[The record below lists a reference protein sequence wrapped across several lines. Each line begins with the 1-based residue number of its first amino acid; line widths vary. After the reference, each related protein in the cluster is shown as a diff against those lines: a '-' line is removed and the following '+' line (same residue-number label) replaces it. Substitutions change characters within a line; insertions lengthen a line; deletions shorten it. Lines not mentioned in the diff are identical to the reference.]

1 MASTSQSKQGKTLRL
16 GVIQN
21 GSVTEE
27 TLIRDGD
34 SVTIG
39 SSPKNRIVLAAEGVP
54 DSAVVFEKKGE
65 GYALKLDASMRAS
78 ITQKKKTAEHGGA
91 AATTVDLSDDM
102 RGRVH
107 IGDATI
113 LFQFVDAP
121 PVAVIPPFPKAMK
134 AGPFYVF
141 TMGLGITAAV
151 FVALVISGAL
161 HGLFLGLGWVIPPP
175 PRDDGA
181 FELNARLT
189 RMLVD
194 TPPEEPAEAT
204 DVALEDEGDLV
215 PEDTGEIADEVASA
229 PSDDDGSSSS
239 SGSGAAG
246 GDSAGALTGITEV
259 IQGSAFGAL
268 MSADGGLNLG
278 LADAGSASE
287 RSAAEALA
295 NQQASGGTGSGV
307 IASNLGAIGSGTGDG
322 SGRIGVGGDGSSA
335 VADAAR
341 AGSTTTAQEQVR
353 VRPNVGDRGQRMAG
367 SGQLS
372 ESEVRGVL
380 GRFQRRVERCYER
393 TLASNPSASGR
404 VELQFRV
411 DSDGQTADARMP
423 TNELGDTFG
432 NCILTE
438 VRRLRFSP
446 PSGGAVTVSQ
456 RYILQ
461 PGR

>member
-39 SSPKNRIVLAAEGVP
+39 TNPKNRIVLATEGAP
-54 DSAVVFEKKGE
+54 DSVVVFEKKGD
-65 GYALKLDASMRAS
+65 GFSLNLDASMRAT
-78 ITQKKKTAEHGGA
+78 ITQKKKTTEHGGA
-91 AATTVDLSDDM
+91 APTRVDLTDEM
-102 RGRVH
+102 RGRVL

-121 PVAVIPPFPKAMK
+121 PVAIIPPFPKAMK
-134 AGPFYVF
+134 AGPLYVF

-161 HGLFLGLGWVIPPP
+161 HGLFLGLGWIIPPP

-194 TPPEEPAEAT
+194 VPPEEPAETA
-204 DVALEDEGDLV
+204 DVPLDDTGDLV
-215 PEDTGEIADEVASA
+215 PEETDETGDQIVAA
-229 PSDDDGSSSS
+229 PSEDDRSSR
-239 SGSGAAG
+239 GGAAG
-246 GDSAGALTGITEV
+246 GDSAGALTGITQV
-259 IQGSAFGAL
+259 VQGSAFGAL

-295 NQQASGGTGSGV
+295 NQQASGGSGSGV

-411 DSDGQTADARMP
+411 ESDGQTADARMP

-446 PSGGAVTVSQ
+446 PAGGAVTVSQ